1 MKKIYI
7 LALFITACGIFTT
20 KADTVDIGVSSF
32 ISPASGA
39 NVSGLT
45 LLNFSV
51 KNFGTVNV
59 TPSVLDTLRGS
70 IIDSA
75 TSNVVA
81 TIRIAINSLTGD
93 VINIGDT
100 VNIGGYVTLTT
111 NGSTTL
117 CIILENDIDSNKL
130 NDTLCSTFTVAATDL
145 GVSAVSAPAN
155 GSTIKTATTTFTF
168 DVKNFGTAQVIL
180 PAGVILFNITENGG
194 SPLGIYL
201 NNATTIAAGGTSS
214 GLSVSGVPVTPGSN
228 TYCVSSTISQLGLT
242 DANTS
247 NNSTCVTANVWAVGI
262 EAVNE
267 IINSIRYQE
276 GAIEITYLND
286 KYENLTINLSN
297 IIGQNIATKNIQKG
311 VGTYRL
317 EVPSGLSEKIII
329 LSLSDESSVI
339 GSKKI
344 FLQ

>member
-20 KADTVDIGVSSF
+20 KADSIDISASSF
-32 ISPASGA
+32 IAPSSGS
-39 NVSGLT
+39 NVSGLFVMT
-45 LLNFSV
+45 FSI
-51 KNFGTVNV
+51 KNVGPNDI
-59 TPSVLDTLRGS
+59 PSSVLDTIRGRV
-70 IIDSA
+70 INQA
-75 TSNVVA
+75 TSELVA
-81 TIRIAINSLTGD
+81 TIAVSPKVFSGNALLAGDTGILTGT
-93 VINIGDT
+93 II
-100 VNIGGYVTLTT
+100 LTT

-317 EVPSGLSEKIII
+317 EVPSGLSEKFII